1 MFHFI
6 RFAAGVLTGMA
17 AMALIKSKK
26 TKAGLEKAEDKLR
39 GAAASTLRT
48 VEKASAKAREHLA
61 PEAEET
67 TEETEAKEAKAS
79 SRRRASSATKR
90 EKGEKE
96 KE

>member
-6 RFAAGVLTGMA
+6 RFAAGVLTGAA

-39 GAAASTLRT
+39 DAAVSTLRT

-61 PEAEET
+61 SDEEHSS
-67 TEETEAKEAKAS
+67 ETEPKESKDTSRKRAGSAS
-79 SRRRASSATKR
+79 KR
-90 EKGEKE
+90 EKSDT
-96 KE
+96 